1 MIVESPTTLDAPSV
15 TGELPGPASARAL
28 ARQDARESNA
38 RSYPRNLP
46 IAIARGSGSYIE
58 DLDGNV
64 FIDFLMSAGTLSL
77 GHSHPEVVEAVQ
89 RQVPLL
95 ITGLDFPT
103 EPKEEFTSTLLSL
116 LPEGMRDRTKI
127 QFCGPAGANAVDA
140 ALKLCKTATGRADIV
155 SFHGG
160 FHGSTH
166 SALALTGLVSQKRPI
181 GNAMPGVHFFPY
193 PSRRHSALG
202 GDPDTI
208 GERCLE
214 YFERVL
220 RDPLGGIAQP
230 AAVILELVQ
239 GEGGAEAAPTVF
251 VQGIREVT
259 RELEI
264 PLIVDE
270 VQTGFGRTGTWWA
283 FEQHGI
289 EPDLVLASK
298 AIGGIG
304 LPIAVVMYDEE
315 LDRWGPGAHTGT
327 FRGNQLAFVAGTAAA
342 QIIEREAILENVR
355 EQGAYALEALEGI
368 AREHEIVAD
377 VRGLGL
383 MLGLEL
389 VDPDGGSPGK
399 LARAVQ
405 RSALNRGLIVE
416 LGGRH
421 DAVVRILPPLNVSRR
436 TLDQALE
443 ILAAAIADV
452 A

>member
-1 MIVESPTTLDAPSV
+1 M
-15 TGELPGPASARAL
+15 L
-28 ARQDARESNA
+28 ARQEARESNA

-46 IAIARGSGSYIE
+46 IALARGLGSYVE
-58 DLDGNV
+58 DVDGNV
-64 FIDFLMSAGTLSL
+64 FIDFLMSAGVLAL
-77 GHSHPEVVEAVQ
+77 GHSHPEVVQAVQ
-89 RQVPLL
+89 RQVELL
-95 ITGLDFPT
+95 VTGLDFPT
-103 EPKEEFTSTLLSL
+103 EPKDDFTSLQLSL
-116 LPEGMRDRTKI
+116 LPDGMRDRTKI

-166 SALALTGLVSQKRPI
+166 SALSLTGLVSQKRPI

-208 GERCLE
+208 
-214 YFERVL
+214 
-220 RDPLGGIAQP
+220 AQP

-239 GEGGAEAAPTVF
+239 GEGGAEPAPTVF
-251 VQGIREVT
+251 VQGLREVT

-289 EPDLVLASK
+289 EPDVVLASK

-315 LDRWGPGAHTGT
+315 LDRWAPGA
-327 FRGNQLAFVAGTAAA
+327 
-342 QIIEREAILENVR
+342 
-355 EQGAYALEALEGI
+355 
-368 AREHEIVAD
+368 
-377 VRGLGL
+377 
-383 MLGLEL
+383 
-389 VDPDGGSPGK
+389 
-399 LARAVQ
+399 
-405 RSALNRGLIVE
+405 
-416 LGGRH
+416 
-421 DAVVRILPPLNVSRR
+421 
-436 TLDQALE
+436 
-443 ILAAAIADV
+443 
-452 A
+452 